1 MTKNYIRIR
10 NYQDVNKGKLQKK
23 IITIPRDFW
32 DDVMELQE
40 RKQIKLLSKRNMTEL
55 VIVASLRTN
64 VEIIEHENKGC

>member
-1 MTKNYIRIR
+1 
-10 NYQDVNKGKLQKK
+10 
-23 IITIPRDFW
+23 
-32 DDVMELQE
+32 MELQE